1 MKALRIFLNILLSL
15 VAIILIYLS
24 TISGKY
30 EVKRSIEINASANDI
45 INYLSN
51 LETWE
56 EWSYWN
62 LMDSTNELSFGDI
75 RKGDGATY
83 TWTGI
88 ETGKGQV
95 EILSVQAGQE
105 MKSMIH
111 FREPFES
118 EMNSDFR
125 LSEGE
130 SGTIVEWVNYGEMPF
145 LMRFMAQ
152 GMDAAFGT
160 HLEIGLDSVKAKLE
174 KRSMNSSGRILSIEE
189 SVMSSVDYY
198 YVFNQIPLDEMGDEI
213 MDESFQILMEYLA
226 EDLENI
232 TGPPF
237 SITEEWDREANR
249 TSFRVCIPV
258 DSDLPGNDIVLK
270 DRSYEGKVI
279 KAVYQGPFEGIE
291 MTYNAIQAKIV
302 EEGYETAG
310 EPIETYL
317 TDPDL
322 EPNPSK
328 WITEV
333 SWPVK

>member
-198 YVFNQIPLDEMGDEI
+198 YVFNQIH
-213 MDESFQILMEYLA
+213 
-226 EDLENI
+226 
-232 TGPPF
+232 
-237 SITEEWDREANR
+237 
-249 TSFRVCIPV
+249 
-258 DSDLPGNDIVLK
+258 
-270 DRSYEGKVI
+270 
-279 KAVYQGPFEGIE
+279 
-291 MTYNAIQAKIV
+291 
-302 EEGYETAG
+302 
-310 EPIETYL
+310 
-317 TDPDL
+317 
-322 EPNPSK
+322 
-328 WITEV
+328 
-333 SWPVK
+333 

>member
-1 MKALRIFLNILLSL
+1 
-15 VAIILIYLS
+15 
-24 TISGKY
+24 
-30 EVKRSIEINASANDI
+30 
-45 INYLSN
+45 
-51 LETWE
+51 
-56 EWSYWN
+56 
-62 LMDSTNELSFGDI
+62 
-75 RKGDGATY
+75 
-83 TWTGI
+83 
-88 ETGKGQV
+88 
-95 EILSVQAGQE
+95 
-105 MKSMIH
+105 
-111 FREPFES
+111 
-118 EMNSDFR
+118 
-125 LSEGE
+125 
-130 SGTIVEWVNYGEMPF
+130 
-145 LMRFMAQ
+145 
-152 GMDAAFGT
+152 
-160 HLEIGLDSVKAKLE
+160 
-174 KRSMNSSGRILSIEE
+174 
-189 SVMSSVDYY
+189 
-198 YVFNQIPLDEMGDEI
+198 MGDEI

-328 WITEV
+328 
-333 SWPVK
+333 